1 MVHPRQGTATR
12 RIIHR
17 ALEPIQKSGEYNK
30 VVQREA
36 EKVKE
41 EDRLNRPRSAFRLEN
56 SVPSF
61 VEAVDACG
69 TMTCI

>member
-1 MVHPRQGTATR
+1 MNTTKLYNEKLTQA
-12 RIIHR
+12 
-17 ALEPIQKSGEYNK
+17 EQKVE
-30 VVQREA
+30 
-36 EKVKE
+36 E

-61 VEAVDACG
+61 VEAVVDACG